1 MCSPI
6 ILNQINICNYILV
19 CKSYITVPCLC
30 FLLNSA
36 SYQNEKYIL
45 SKNWCQTM
53 CIFPYVDNNTNS

>member
-19 CKSYITVPCLC
+19 CKSYTTVPCLF

-36 SYQNEKYIL
+36 SSQNEKYSL
-45 SKNWCQTM
+45 
-53 CIFPYVDNNTNS
+53 PDNVYIPLGR

>member
-19 CKSYITVPCLC
+19 YKSYTTVPCLL

-45 SKNWCQTM
+45 PDDVYIPLCR
-53 CIFPYVDNNTNS
+53 